1 MLRPAHLI
9 AIMAASAALTTPVL
23 AQEAPANRWTGFY
36 IGADVGGGSGR
47 LEGTTTDLT
56 GATAGGHIGYNWQSS
71 KVVLGIEGDL
81 SSTSYGHSETINLT
95 GGSVSFDVGHDYF
108 TSVRGK
114 LGFTDG
120 PVMLYGTFGVAFT
133 QIDFSSTVTGA
144 GIDVAANRSVDVS
157 GIIGGMGLEY
167 AFSPNVSLRGEAM
180 WFELHPDFDFSQPA
194 YDGNMFRAG
203 LSYKFN

>member
-1 MLRPAHLI
+1 MLSVTRLSVLVATF
-9 AIMAASAALTTPVL
+9 MALGAPVQ
-23 AQEAPANRWTGFY
+23 AQEAAANRWTGFY

-47 LEGTTTDLT
+47 LEGTSTDLT
-56 GATAGGHIGYNWQSS
+56 GTTAGGHIGYNWQGS
-71 KVVLGIEGDL
+71 KVVLGLEGDL
-81 SSTSYGHSETINLT
+81 SWTSYSHSETINLA
-95 GGSVSFDVGHDYF
+95 GGSVSFDTGHDYF
-108 TSVRGK
+108 TSFRGK
-114 LGFTDG
+114 LGFTEG

-157 GIIGGMGLEY
+157 GIIGGLGLDY
-167 AFSPNVSLRGEAM
+167 AFAPNVSLRAEAL
-180 WFELHPDFDFSQPA
+180 WFELHPDFDFSREA